1 MMGKIAQKAYD
12 VALGPHHPFLLK
24 KAAGVAMKACKKRE
38 KFIESVCTEQAKITG
53 AEYNEEKLYSDFV
66 ILAELSGKLAQQ
78 LWAFCKE
85 NNLTVLP

>member
-1 MMGKIAQKAYD
+1 
-12 VALGPHHPFLLK
+12 
-24 KAAGVAMKACKKRE
+24 MKACKKRE
-38 KFIESVCTEQAKITG
+38 KFIESICVEQTKVTE
-53 AEYNEEKLYSDFV
+53 AEYTEEQLYNDFT